1 MQKTVEDLIT
11 LVTTVRKVTM
21 NADRTTDRQTMTEE
35 VIVLL
40 MEIASRIMIMA
51 TKVISNVMTIVAD
64 METTASMVITE
75 TRITTIRIVTEG
87 IIKTVSMEIVR
98 PTIRTT
104 INVLSTVRFIAATL
118 MLYLTTRK
126 VHR

>member
-35 VIVLL
+35 VIVL

-64 METTASMVITE
+64 METTASMVITV

-104 INVLSTVRFIAATL
+104 INVLSTVRFIAATP